1 MIDVSPN
8 TMKNVDLSLWLMIEI
23 AKRND
28 FLKCYISRTSLH
40 RALNR
45 CHKNTKKNKDG
56 RTSESDVTSP
66 RKTDST
72 MNGKYHM
79 NAIMC

>member
-28 FLKCYISRTSLH
+28 FLKVLYFANVASSGTEQMSQ
-40 RALNR
+40 
-45 CHKNTKKNKDG
+45 NTKKKQG
-56 RTSESDVTSP
+56 W
-66 RKTDST
+66 
-72 MNGKYHM
+72 
-79 NAIMC
+79 